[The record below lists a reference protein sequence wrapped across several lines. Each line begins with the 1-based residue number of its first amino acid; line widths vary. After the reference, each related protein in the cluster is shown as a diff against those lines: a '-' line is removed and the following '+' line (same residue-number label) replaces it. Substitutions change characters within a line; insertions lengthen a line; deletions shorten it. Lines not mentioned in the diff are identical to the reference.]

1 MRPIVTITLI
11 VAISATVAYFV
22 LQEPVRNPREDMFVN
37 SYVELM
43 LLWSQSD
50 TVSASYLVKRD
61 SILAG
66 FGLTDSSLMALKREL
81 NQDPER
87 LIEIWDRVEL
97 QLNARRESLGLP
109 TGADSTK
116 E

>member
-1 MRPIVTITLI
+1 MRPIVTIILLI
-11 VAISATVAYFV
+11 VISATVAYFV
-22 LQEPVRNPREDMFVN
+22 LQEPERNPREDVFVN

-43 LLWSQSD
+43 LMWSQSD
-50 TVSASYLVKRD
+50 TVSESYLIKRD

-66 FGLTDSSLMALKREL
+66 FGLNDSSLMALKREL

-87 LIEIWDRVEL
+87 LIEIWDQVEL
-97 QLNARRESLGLP
+97 RLNARRESLGLP